1 MGRAVR
7 FEHTLT
13 EPLIPTAPHSSG
25 PFAARM
31 AARRRGVIREG
42 PRDGGPLPYGPEMLE
57 NRLTRRLPSRSSR
70 VGVDDPAPVL
80 GDEAVHDLAVRGE
93 GAKRPDLVDAHEAAK
108 PATSAT
114 KIAASLRFTRPVS
127 AIGTSRPFRPQ
138 RRPPPCQDASIP
150 VLSRCA
156 WSGQRMRAVI
166 PSFDRI

>member
-1 MGRAVR
+1 MSAGR
-7 FEHTLT
+7 
-13 EPLIPTAPHSSG
+13 G
-25 PFAARM
+25 PADPPAKNIRCDAKDHARP
-31 AARRRGVIREG
+31 RKYLEQNTFPNRGVQVK
-42 PRDGGPLPYGPEMLE
+42 LE

-150 VLSRCA
+150 VLEKC
-156 WSGQRMRAVI
+156 
-166 PSFDRI
+166 